1 MRENLL
7 AEDCLAPSPILSPV
21 LVPVPASSPSPPTP
35 PIRPSPF
42 PYLTDT
48 PPNTPALTHTP
59 ITPSPLTPDSTDRIF
74 ERAVD
79 NLDETCRKRLLR
91 PAAEYNAEILR
102 ITNET
107 RKKQTTENKRYATS
121 KAYYRKQLAKS
132 PQNLAIALSTL
143 DTQAANAAARIKS
156 LSSRLKTVALGI
168 RRQATEAINEYRLC
182 RLALLREDL
191 ETRLIRKAED
201 SRLRE
206 SLQDKA
212 LQLRQQHHLVT
223 SRLQEFLQAE
233 KLQETESLRQQH
245 HQVVS
250 RLQEIIQ
257 TRKLQQHQKTEALRQ
272 QHQVIVSRLK
282 EIRPRPKETTSR
294 YKPAFDT
301 SISFPLQEC
310 YQVQPPS
317 IARPLTTQI
326 GPLCLSPTEAA
337 SIRMIQDTPVNNS
350 TPRVIYSDGSLLNSG
365 TSE

>member
-1 MRENLL
+1 MGLFW
-7 AEDCLAPSPILSPV
+7 CSY
-21 LVPVPASSPSPPTP
+21 VP
-35 PIRPSPF
+35 R
-42 PYLTDT
+42 
-48 PPNTPALTHTP
+48 P
-59 ITPSPLTPDSTDRIF
+59 ITRSI
-74 ERAVD
+74 
-79 NLDETCRKRLLR
+79 LR

-121 KAYYRKQLAKS
+121 KAYYRKHLAKS

-206 SLQDKA
+206 YLQDRA

-223 SRLQEFLQAE
+223 SRLQESLQAE
-233 KLQETESLRQQH
+233 KLQQQQETESLRQQH

-257 TRKLQQHQKTEALRQ
+257 TRNLQQHQKTEALHQ
-272 QHQVIVSRLK
+272 QHQVVVSRLK
-282 EIRPRPKETTSR
+282 EIRSRPKETTSR
-294 YKPAFDT
+294 YKPAFDKNRPPLLVPNRGGVHTHDPGHT
-301 SISFPLQEC
+301 SQQLH
-310 YQVQPPS
+310 PS
-317 IARPLTTQI
+317 SYIL
-326 GPLCLSPTEAA
+326 
-337 SIRMIQDTPVNNS
+337 
-350 TPRVIYSDGSLLNSG
+350 
-365 TSE
+365 